1 MTKIIS
7 NGFYPVYRYF
17 IEKLNNKRKVEES
30 SKTEKTND
38 DSKN

>member
-1 MTKIIS
+1 MTKIIN

-17 IEKLNNKRKVEES
+17 LQKINKKRKVEETS
-30 SKTEKTND
+30 NSEKTND